1 MNRHLV
7 IFTRR
12 AQLGAVKRR
21 LAAEIGAV
29 EALRFH
35 RFMQRKLLLTLA
47 HDRRWQTWLAV
58 TPDISQKRD
67 FPGGAGYTLLPQG
80 AGDLGKRMA
89 RAFRSL
95 PPGPAVLIG
104 SDIPGVTSR
113 HIAQAFAC
121 LGRDGAVF
129 GPAEDG
135 GYWLAG
141 FRRTRALPVHLFAG
155 VRWSGPHALEDTVK
169 TIGRGMGIGYVQRL
183 RDVDAAADYEEWRRL
198 CSSSRGMI
206 STKLQGRNR

>member
-21 LAAEIGAV
+21 LAAETGAV

-47 HDRRWQTWLAV
+47 RDGRWRTWLAV
-58 TPDISQKRD
+58 TPDSSGKRD
-67 FPGGAGYTLLPQG
+67 FPGPMGYTLLPQG

-89 RAFRSL
+89 RAFRAL
-95 PPGPAVLIG
+95 PSGPAVLIG
-104 SDIPGVTSR
+104 SDIPGVTGA
-113 HIAQAFAC
+113 HIAQAFAR

-141 FRRTRALPVHLFAG
+141 FRRTRALPTDVFAG
-155 VRWSGPHALEDTVK
+155 VRWSSRHALDDTIRS
-169 TIGRGMGIGYVQRL
+169 IGRSMRIGYVQRL
-183 RDVDAAADYEEWRRL
+183 RDVDTAADYEEWRRL

>member
-12 AQLGAVKRR
+12 ARLGAVKRR
-21 LAAEIGAV
+21 LAAETGAV

-47 HDRRWQTWLAV
+47 RDGRWRTWLSV
-58 TPDISQKRD
+58 TPDICLKRD
-67 FPGGAGYTLLPQG
+67 FPGLGYTLLPQG
-80 AGDLGKRMA
+80 SGDLGKRMA
-89 RAFRSL
+89 RAFRAL

-104 SDIPGVTSR
+104 SDIPGVTSG
-113 HIAQAFAC
+113 HIAQAFAR
-121 LGRDGAVF
+121 LGGCSAVF

-135 GYWLAG
+135 GYWLVG
-141 FRRTRALPVHLFAG
+141 FRRTRALPMDVFAG
-155 VRWSGPHALEDTVK
+155 VRWSTPHALGDTLK
-169 TIGRGMGIGYVQRL
+169 TVGRGPRTGYVQRL
-183 RDVDAAADYEEWRRL
+183 RDVDTAADYEEWRRL